1 VKLQDPVQTTAMTE
15 DCPGAIHFP
24 DGKGSAN
31 SRGLLTEYVHPGSF
45 AYKIYQSK
53 DVGKAVSITNLLKD
67 L

>member
-1 VKLQDPVQTTAMTE
+1 MIE